1 MIYQFN
7 RTPVLGS
14 QSSLFCMP
22 KSLPTEPLASQ
33 AVHEDADLAGE
44 VGGDLLSAYRAVRK

>member
-22 KSLPTEPLASQ
+22 ESLPTEPLASQ